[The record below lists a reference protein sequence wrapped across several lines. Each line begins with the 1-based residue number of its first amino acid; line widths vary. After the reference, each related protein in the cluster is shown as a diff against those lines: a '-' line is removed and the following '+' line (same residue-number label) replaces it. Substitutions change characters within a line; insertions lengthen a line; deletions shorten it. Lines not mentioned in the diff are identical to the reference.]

1 MGSGHDSGRQSQ
13 RGPGVM
19 LTGVSVPSVGTVGA
33 SGTLPG
39 TLSAVLEMTSG
50 TGCHTVF

>member
-13 RGPGVM
+13 RGSAVM
-19 LTGVSVPSVGTVGA
+19 LTRAYVPSVGTVGA

-39 TLSAVLEMTSG
+39 MLYQLSLR
-50 TGCHTVF
+50 